1 MTIKAVKTMFYF
13 IIGVIIGVY
22 VGVYVGMSHPKFARF
37 IASAFD

>member
-1 MTIKAVKTMFYF
+1 MFYF